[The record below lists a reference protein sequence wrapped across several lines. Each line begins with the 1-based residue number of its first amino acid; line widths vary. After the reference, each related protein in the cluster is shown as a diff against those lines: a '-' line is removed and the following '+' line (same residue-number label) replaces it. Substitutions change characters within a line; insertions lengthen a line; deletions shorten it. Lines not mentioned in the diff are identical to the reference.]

1 MAPIPLPFIAKE
13 HYDAIRRVA
22 PDLPATHAAW
32 LKLIEQKQRERST
45 ISSVQLVPVRPAEFV
60 AYCLKGGLRGSVDT
74 LLRFACDNAAGRGG
88 GTDGDGGPPETT

>member
-22 PDLPATHAAW
+22 PDLPATHAGW
-32 LKLIEQKQRERST
+32 LKLIQQKQRERST

-60 AYCLKGGLRGSVDT
+60 AYCLKRGLRGSVHT
-74 LLRFACDNAAGRGG
+74 LFRFASDNAAGRGR
-88 GTDGDGGPPETT
+88 TDEDDGPPETT